1 MALSTLPLAIIASF
15 GLCSLLGL
23 SYGPMHT
30 MLGCLL
36 VGLGVDDAFVIV
48 QEFNNS
54 EEADQKNDVKRP
66 LYKRIGNGLRR
77 AGVAITITSMT
88 DVIVFTVG
96 ASTVLPSLR
105 SYSLYAVS
113 LGKGPSLYYV
123 SIFLAF
129 LYPSHPISINTV
141 LNVSKTGHFLVPPT
155 QCCC

>member
-1 MALSTLPLAIIASF
+1 MALVNVKLAVAASF
-15 GLCSLLGL
+15 GLCSLVGL
-23 SYGPMHT
+23 PYGPMHT
-30 MLGCLL
+30 LIICLL
-36 VGLGVDDAFVIV
+36 IGLGVDNAFVIV

-54 EEADQKNDVKRP
+54 EEADQKIDVKRP

-113 LGKGPSLYYV
+113 E
-123 SIFLAF
+123 
-129 LYPSHPISINTV
+129 
-141 LNVSKTGHFLVPPT
+141 
-155 QCCC
+155 Q

>member
-1 MALSTLPLAIIASF
+1 
-15 GLCSLLGL
+15 
-23 SYGPMHT
+23 MHT
-30 MLGCLL
+30 LIICLL
-36 VGLGVDDAFVIV
+36 IGLGVDNAFVIV

-113 LGKGPSLYYV
+113 E
-123 SIFLAF
+123 
-129 LYPSHPISINTV
+129 
-141 LNVSKTGHFLVPPT
+141 
-155 QCCC
+155 Q

>member
-1 MALSTLPLAIIASF
+1 MALVNVKLAVAASF
-15 GLCSLLGL
+15 GLCSLVGL
-23 SYGPMHT
+23 PYGPMHT
-30 MLGCLL
+30 LIICLL
-36 VGLGVDDAFVIV
+36 IGLGVDNAFVIV

-123 SIFLAF
+123 SKFLAF
-129 LYPSHPISINTV
+129 LYPSHPISINT
-141 LNVSKTGHFLVPPT
+141 LPT
-155 QCCC
+155 PGWYKNIS